1 MAAIDD
7 KIAELN
13 FRTTTSRTREEIT
26 QAATDAAEVAST
38 SGGKITLSHS
48 PNRIDGVQR
57 NFVRIQHAAFTIAV
71 EPAAEG
77 QLQVSFKIGDYL
89 RTRETLLYFIPVS
102 PWMAPAYKPL
112 KAFSE
117 YLRGRL

>member
-13 FRTTTSRTREEIT
+13 FTRATTRTREEIT
-26 QAATDAAEVAST
+26 QAATDAVEIASA
-38 SGGKITLSHS
+38 SGGKITLSHA

-57 NFVRIQHAAFTIAV
+57 NFVRVQHAEFTIAV
-71 EPAAEG
+71 EPAEG
-77 QLQVSFKIGDYL
+77 QLQVNFQIGDYL
-89 RTRETLLYFIPVS
+89 RTQETLLYFIPVS
-102 PWMAPAYKPL
+102 PWSAPAYKPL

-117 YLRGRL
+117 YFQSRL